1 VIISGFSSKNRAK
14 TNLVEI
20 KATMFLVV
28 PQAIEKEAE
37 LWINQQSREIAETF
51 LPFKQSF

>member
-1 VIISGFSSKNRAK
+1 
-14 TNLVEI
+14 
-20 KATMFLVV
+20 MFLVV